1 MGYRFTLRAAR
12 AYSDLSLQEAAEKLG
27 VSYSTL
33 RNWEIGKT
41 EPKAT
46 QLHQMSELYGIRTED
61 FFLSSK
67 SIQN

>member
-1 MGYRFTLRAAR
+1 MEYRFTLRAAR
-12 AYSDLSLQEAAEKLG
+12 AYSDLSLMEAADKLG
-27 VSYSTL
+27 ISYSTL

-46 QLHQMSELYGIRTED
+46 QLQQMSELYGIRTED
-61 FFLSSK
+61 FFLASK